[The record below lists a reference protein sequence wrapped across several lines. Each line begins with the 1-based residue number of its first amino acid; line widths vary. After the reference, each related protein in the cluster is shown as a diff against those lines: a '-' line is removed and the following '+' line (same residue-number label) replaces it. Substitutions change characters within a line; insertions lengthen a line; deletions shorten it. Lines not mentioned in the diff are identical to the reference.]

1 MSTAPLTRSL
11 WKLVQSPAVIF
22 VIALTIRVWSASQ
35 LAPNQASRYFY
46 QYNEF
51 ARIAWALVSGCGY
64 CSPWAN
70 TPLAPTAVEP
80 PFYSYLLAGI
90 FRLAGAYSYTSLWI
104 GVVLNAVLSAITAV
118 LILHLGKRDFSVSV
132 GVLAAWVWSCWLYE
146 AAVAIRL
153 RESSLAGLLLTTA
166 LLILPG
172 VAGSPRIG
180 RWLLFG
186 LLAGAA
192 ALTNPT
198 LLAVFLFFWLWLWV
212 RCRRLGRACTKRL
225 LASVGICI
233 LSVVPW
239 TIRNYTVFHRVIPLR
254 DNFGLE
260 LWLGNHEGVTRRFDT
275 DFPILNPAEYKRLGE
290 LRFMEEKREIALAF
304 IHQHPAE
311 FLKLSAERFFR
322 FWTTPEL
329 ALWLPLSVLA
339 WVGMIL
345 ALWRKGLQAVP
356 YAAILLIFPLIYYIT
371 HTFSVYRHP
380 SEPAI
385 LILAAYAAVGIGEAM
400 LKKLVGRVSTS
411 ASGG

>member
-1 MSTAPLTRSL
+1 MGNARLAQTT

-22 VIALTIRVWSASQ
+22 VTALIIRLWSVSQ
-35 LAPNQASRYFY
+35 LPANQAAQYFY

-51 ARIAWALVSGCGY
+51 ARIAWALVSGYGY

-80 PFYSYLLAGI
+80 PFYAYLLGGI
-90 FRLAGAYSYTSLWI
+90 FKLAGAYSYTSLWI
-104 GVVLNAVLSAITAV
+104 ALVLNAVLSAITAV
-118 LILHLGKRDFSVSV
+118 LILHLGKRDFGVSV

-153 RESSLAGLLLTTA
+153 RESSLAALLLTTA
-166 LLILPG
+166 LLMLPG
-172 VAGSPRIG
+172 VAGSPRIP

-186 LLAGAA
+186 LLTGAA

-212 RCRRLGRACTKRL
+212 KCRRLGQACGKRV
-225 LASVGICI
+225 LASVGVFI
-233 LSVVPW
+233 LALVPW
-239 TIRNYTVFHRVIPLR
+239 TIRNYNVFHRLMPLR

-275 DFPILNPAEYKRLGE
+275 DFPILNPTEYNRLGE
-290 LRFMEEKREIALAF
+290 LGFMEEKREIAFVF
-304 IHQHPAE
+304 IQQHPGE
-311 FLKLSAERFFR
+311 FLKLSAERCFR
-322 FWTTPEL
+322 YWTTPEL

-356 YAAILLIFPLIYYIT
+356 YATILLIFPLIYYVT

-380 SEPAI
+380 SEPAM
-385 LILAAYAAVGIGEAM
+385 LILAAHAAVGIGKA
-400 LKKLVGRVSTS
+400 VC
-411 ASGG
+411 